1 MTGNFNPK
9 LGGLYRYVGILEL
22 RLWPKEEF
30 RAPSGDWMRPLATI
44 RKDDEVV
51 ILDMDIIGRLN
62 GAQCNL
68 AKMLNKDGIVG
79 WTVWFPEDW
88 LFVQ

>member
-22 RLWPKEEF
+22 RVWAKEEF
-30 RAPSGDWMRPLATI
+30 LAAGRVYHALATI

-62 GAQCNL
+62 RAQCNL

>member
-9 LGGLYRYVGILEL
+9 FVALYRYVGILKL
-22 RLWPKEEF
+22 RLWPKEECEA
-30 RAPSGDWMRPLATI
+30 RRIWMRPLATI
-44 RKDDEVV
+44 RKDDEFV

-62 GAQCNL
+62 RAQCNF

>member
-9 LGGLYRYVGILEL
+9 LGGLYRCVRILEL
-22 RLWPKEEF
+22 RLWLKEELT
-30 RAPSGDWMRPLATI
+30 AGVGIWMRPLATI

-51 ILDMDIIGRLN
+51 ILDMDITEGWF

>member
-1 MTGNFNPK
+1 
-9 LGGLYRYVGILEL
+9 
-22 RLWPKEEF
+22 
-30 RAPSGDWMRPLATI
+30 MRPLATI

-62 GAQCNL
+62 RAQCNL

>member
-22 RLWPKEEF
+22 RVWLKEELTVMG
-30 RAPSGDWMRPLATI
+30 AHHPLATI
-44 RKDDEVV
+44 RKDDVVV

-62 GAQCNL
+62 RAQCNL

-79 WTVWFPEDW
+79 WAVWFPEDW

>member
-22 RLWPKEEF
+22 RVSAKEEF
-30 RAPSGDWMRPLATI
+30 LEAMCAQHALATI
-44 RKDDEVV
+44 RNDDEVV

-62 GAQCNL
+62 RAQCNL

-79 WTVWFPEDW
+79 WTVWFPKDW